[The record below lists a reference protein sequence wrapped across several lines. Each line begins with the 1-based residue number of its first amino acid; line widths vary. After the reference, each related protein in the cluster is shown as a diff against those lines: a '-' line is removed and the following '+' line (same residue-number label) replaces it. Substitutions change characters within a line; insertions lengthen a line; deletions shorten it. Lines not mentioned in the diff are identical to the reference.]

1 MKSRVLVTGANGQ
14 LGKTIRGLSS
24 DFTNS
29 IDFVFVDKSEL
40 DITNSESLIFFLKA
54 SHFDYCINCA
64 AYTNVDLAETE
75 TEKAINVN
83 ANAVK
88 NLAIHCKEQDIIL
101 IHVSTDYVFDGKK
114 KSPYIESD
122 ATNPINFYGE
132 SKLLGEEYIRGY
144 LDRYFIIRTSWL
156 YSRFNKNFVKTVFN
170 KLKNN
175 EKLAIITSQKGTPT
189 SCNDLSY
196 FMLFLIS
203 NAIKNFGTYHFSAQ
217 GETTWYGLTMQIS
230 KHLNKNSNVT
240 PLKNYPSKA
249 QRPLY
254 SVLNNNKAEELLQKP
269 LKNWEDSVD
278 EVIKGL
284 SNKSH

>member
-40 DITNSESLIFFLKA
+40 DITNSESLIFFFKA

-75 TEKAINVN
+75 TEKAININ

-88 NLAIHCKEQDIIL
+88 NLAINCKKQDIIL

-132 SKLLGEEYIRGY
+132 SKLLGEEYIREY
-144 LDRYFIIRTSWL
+144 LDHYFIIRTSWL
-156 YSRFNKNFVKTVFN
+156 YSKFNKNFVKSIFN
-170 KLKNN
+170 KLKEN
-175 EKLAIITSQKGTPT
+175 EELTIITSQKGTPT
-189 SCNDLSY
+189 SCIDLSC
-196 FMLFLIS
+196 FIFFLITNS
-203 NAIKNFGTYHFSAQ
+203 IKSFGTYHFSAR
-217 GETTWYGLTMQIS
+217 GETTWYGLALQIS
-230 KHLNKNSNVT
+230 NYFNNSSNVT
-240 PLKNYPSKA
+240 PINDYPSKA

-254 SVLNNNKAEELLQKP
+254 SVLNNNKVEQLTKKP
-269 LKNWEDSVD
+269 LNNWEESVD
-278 EVIKGL
+278 EVL
-284 SNKSH
+284 KSISQE

>member
-40 DITNSESLIFFLKA
+40 DITNSESLIFFFKA

-75 TEKAINVN
+75 TEKAININ

-88 NLAIHCKEQDIIL
+88 NLAINCKKQDIIL

-132 SKLLGEEYIRGY
+132 SKLLGEEYIREY
-144 LDRYFIIRTSWL
+144 LDHYYIIRTSWL
-156 YSRFNKNFVKTVFN
+156 YSKFNKNFVKSIFN
-170 KLKNN
+170 KLKEN
-175 EKLAIITSQKGTPT
+175 EELTIITSQKGTPT
-189 SCNDLSY
+189 SCIDLSC
-196 FMLFLIS
+196 FIFFLITNS
-203 NAIKNFGTYHFSAQ
+203 IKSFGTYHFSAR
-217 GETTWYGLTMQIS
+217 GETTWYGLALQIS
-230 KHLNKNSNVT
+230 NYFNNSSNVT
-240 PLKNYPSKA
+240 PINDYPSKA

-254 SVLNNNKAEELLQKP
+254 SVLNNNKVEQLTKKP
-269 LKNWEDSVD
+269 LNNWEESVD
-278 EVIKGL
+278 EVL
-284 SNKSH
+284 KSISQE